1 MFKHYLNNSH
11 TQLEEQFCLQSH
23 FHCLH
28 GIRHMDNGRLFSWRI
43 PLVLLITALVM
54 TLSTVWNIRKIM
66 HTNPTDILGGV
77 N

>member
-1 MFKHYLNNSH
+1 
-11 TQLEEQFCLQSH
+11 
-23 FHCLH
+23 
-28 GIRHMDNGRLFSWRI
+28 MDNGRLFSWRI